1 MTSLDLATKKALIER
16 ARKRY
21 VYYTGHERENER
33 QEGVQ
38 SHLSCEATTT
48 TTKEY
53 TALKEQKTRSFVVG

>member
-1 MTSLDLATKKALIER
+1 MAKKPLIER

-38 SHLSCEATTT
+38 SHLSYEATATTT

-53 TALKEQKTRSFVVG
+53 TAVKEQKTRSFVLG